1 MAEGGRRRQRRQVTT
16 SDQLIRAARRVFA
29 EKGYQAAT
37 VGAITQAADTAHG
50 TFYLYFQNKRDAFSQ
65 VMTDICQRMY
75 EEAEASWSG
84 DPSEA
89 VVGGVRRFFEI
100 FAEHRGLW
108 RALVEG
114 SLQDPVIEAMWLDL
128 RRPFVE
134 RLERLLEHLV
144 AAGSIPPLD
153 TAVAAPALGSMV
165 EWFAFTHFVLGQP
178 PEAEVD
184 IDRAARGVADVWMR
198 SVFVSGDAPAAVT
211 STN

>member
-1 MAEGGRRRQRRQVTT
+1 
-16 SDQLIRAARRVFA
+16 
-29 EKGYQAAT
+29 
-37 VGAITQAADTAHG
+37 HG

-75 EEAEASWSG
+75 EEAELSWDG

-89 VVGGVRRFFEI
+89 VVGGVRSFFQV

-114 SLQDPVIEAMWLDL
+114 ALQDPVIEATWVDL
-128 RRPFVE
+128 RRPFVD

-153 TAVAAPALGSMV
+153 TVVAAPALGSMV

-178 PEAEVD
+178 PESEVG
-184 IDRAARGVADVWMR
+184 IDRAARGVAEVWMR
-198 SVFVSGDAPAAVT
+198 SVFASDQASTTIT
-211 STN
+211 SSN